1 MDVKYD
7 ANTKIADSK
16 REFEMNQAAYQREVN
31 AAVSGSMEPFFI
43 N

>member
-31 AAVSGSMEPFFI
+31 TKVSVLFQLSLQF
-43 N
+43 